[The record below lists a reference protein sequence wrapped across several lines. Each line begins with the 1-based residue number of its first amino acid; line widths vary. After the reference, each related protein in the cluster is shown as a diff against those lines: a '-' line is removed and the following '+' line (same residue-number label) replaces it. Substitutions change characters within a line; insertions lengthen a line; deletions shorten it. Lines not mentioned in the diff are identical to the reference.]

1 MTGNDKGTAAQHR
14 TQKVMGKTGRGKH
27 TKIKAYSRKSKEN
40 RMARVKGSFV
50 QSGETAFPNF
60 TS

>member
-1 MTGNDKGTAAQHR
+1 MIKGLPPQHR
-14 TQKVMGKTGRGKH
+14 TQKVVGKTGRGKC

-50 QSGETAFPNF
+50 QSGETAFSNF

>member
-1 MTGNDKGTAAQHR
+1 M
-14 TQKVMGKTGRGKH
+14 QKVVGKTGRGKH